1 MILHEQKK
9 GLLSYDYEY
18 INLIHFLNSYHYAV
32 ELVRKYKI
40 AKKSNLNSFQTLHFT
55 RF

>member
-9 GLLSYDYEY
+9 GLFSYDYEY
-18 INLIHFLNSYHYAV
+18 INLIHFLSSYHYAV
-32 ELVRKYKI
+32 ELVRTYKI
-40 AKKSNLNSFQTLHFT
+40 AKESNVNSFQTLHFT